1 MNIIMLIAVALLQLV
16 GLTIEQLRE
25 TVAVIKT
32 AVVQPALAQVPQPA
46 GTLRFDVASVKPNQD
61 GDVLPRNLSLVPGG
75 VRVTNLPLSTILW
88 MSYRVQADQV
98 VEVPSW
104 ARSESFDI
112 IGKAPAGVALNM
124 DNVGAM
130 LRDLLADRFRLSTR
144 RELRELPVYALVQQK
159 AGALGP
165 RLKASGTDCL
175 AGAPGGAPVAPPP
188 TPPSPSAC
196 GATARPG
203 SVSVHGFPLLTLA
216 RLVGPTVG
224 RIVVDRTGL
233 TGTWDLEIEFSADQS
248 DGPSLFTALQEQLGL
263 KLEAARAP
271 VEVVV
276 IERLER
282 PTPD

>member
-1 MNIIMLIAVALLQLV
+1 MDIIVLVAVALLQLV
-16 GLTIEQLRE
+16 GLTLDQLRE
-25 TVAVIKT
+25 SVERLET
-32 AVVQPALAQVPQPA
+32 AFVRHYAAQEAPS
-46 GTLRFDVASVKPNQD
+46 LRFDVASVKPNRD

-75 VRVTNLPLSTILW
+75 VRVTTLPLSTILW
-88 MSYRVQADQV
+88 MSHRVQADQV
-98 VEVPSW
+98 VEIPSW

-112 IGKAPAGVALNM
+112 IGKAPAGVPLNM
-124 DNVGAM
+124 DNVSAM
-130 LRDLLADRFRLSTR
+130 LRDLLADRFQLSTR
-144 RELRELPVYALVQQK
+144 RELRELPVYALVQQR
-159 AGALGP
+159 AGAVGP
-165 RLKASGTDCL
+165 RLKASGTDCM
-175 AGAPGGAPVAPPP
+175 AGAPGGAPAAPPP
-188 TPPSPSAC
+188 NPQAC

-224 RIVVDRTGL
+224 RVVVDRTDL

>member
-1 MNIIMLIAVALLQLV
+1 MDIIVLVAVALLQLV
-16 GLTIEQLRE
+16 GLTLDQLRE
-25 TVAVIKT
+25 SIERLET
-32 AVVQPALAQVPQPA
+32 AFVQQYAAQGAPAL
-46 GTLRFDVASVKPNQD
+46 RFEVASVKRNQD

-88 MSYRVQADQV
+88 MSHRVQADQV
-98 VEVPSW
+98 VEIPSW

-112 IGKAPAGVALNM
+112 IGKAPAGVPLNM

-130 LRDLLADRFRLSTR
+130 LRDLLADRFQLSTR

-159 AGALGP
+159 AGSLGP

-175 AGAPGGAPVAPPP
+175 AGPPGGAPVAPPS
-188 TPPSPSAC
+188 TPPPPSAC
-196 GATARPG
+196 GATTRPG
-203 SVSVHGFPLLTLA
+203 SISVRGFPLLTLA
-216 RLVGPTVG
+216 RLVGPAVG

-233 TGTWDLEIEFSADQS
+233 TGTWDLEVEFSADQS
-248 DGPSLFTALQEQLGL
+248 DGPSLFTALQEQVGL

-271 VEVVV
+271 VDVVV